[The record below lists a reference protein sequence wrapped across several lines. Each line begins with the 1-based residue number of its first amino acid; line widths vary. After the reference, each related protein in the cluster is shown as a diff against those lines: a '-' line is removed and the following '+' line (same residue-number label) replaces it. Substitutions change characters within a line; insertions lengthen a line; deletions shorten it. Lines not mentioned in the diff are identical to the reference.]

1 MKRLG
6 EGEYVSFP
14 APAVQWEYFLHL
26 VSELKSQIPRP
37 QRRATS
43 KLVRQLERDRARQE
57 RHIFEPALALGLPA
71 WDVTT
76 QPRTDYERGVRVLF
90 ECMLRRYCDRAEADA
105 DIADFARAPAQH
117 SPAHYRWLAGYQYCG
132 WSQKD
137 DRRRGQQRPRGRCP
151 RNSPSGRRAGTDFAA
166 SCEQRPK
173 LDRGPN
179 PHLPLPPVT

>member
-132 WSQKD
+132 WSQKTIAD
-137 DRRRGQQRPRGRCP
+137 AANRD
-151 RNSPSGRRAGTDFAA
+151 RAGVVRAIHRLAA
-166 SCEQRPK
+166 ELGLTLRPAANN
-173 LDRGPN
+173 DRSWTVARIRTY
-179 PHLPLPPVT
+179 LCPL